1 MRNYETKLP
10 EGYLP
15 VYQIDANDKKT
26 IWAFN
31 ISSLLLFFVV
41 AVPLFAWLKIS
52 TGKALYELLDIGIF
66 RYLILIAIYI
76 AYIFLHELTH
86 GAAYYALTR
95 RHLTFG
101 TSRFVAYCGV
111 PDIYVY
117 RAPSLIAVLAPFV
130 TYSIAFSVG
139 IALADSLA
147 WKVVWIMALAVHVGG
162 CVGDLWVA
170 LLLIFRFTNGE
181 LLTKDTGPKQIFYG
195 RKK

>member
-1 MRNYETKLP
+1 MLP
-10 EGYLP
+10 DGYKP

-26 IWAFN
+26 IWLFN
-31 ISSLLLFFVV
+31 ITSLLLFVVV

-52 TGKALYELLDIGIF
+52 TSKALYELLDIGIF

-117 RAPSLIAVLAPFV
+117 RRPALIAVLAPFV
-130 TYSIAFSVG
+130 TYSILFSFLLG
-139 IALADSLA
+139 SHLLALWPGRWFGSWHLLSTLAD
-147 WKVVWIMALAVHVGG
+147 ALVICG
-162 CVGDLWVA
+162 
-170 LLLIFRFTNGE
+170 
-181 LLTKDTGPKQIFYG
+181 
-195 RKK
+195 